1 MPRRSFKWLTIFT
14 ILLTASAI
22 FALLHGSAVHG
33 TGPNAPAITAAFA
46 HPR

>member
-1 MPRRSFKWLTIFT
+1 MPRRSFKWLTLFT

-22 FALLHGSAVHG
+22 FALLHGSTAHG